1 MAAEGQNG
9 SKMLDEMSEYRIFEL
24 LKKYH
29 YTLTTAES
37 ATGGMIA
44 STLINVPGIS
54 AFFTEGYVTYSNEAK
69 VKMIHVK
76 PETIERYGVVSAE
89 TAADM
94 AVSAART
101 ADTDAALSVT
111 GVAGPDGGTR
121 ECPVGLVYIGCC
133 LHGRVVTER
142 HLFAGDRMQ
151 VRKCHRC
158 GASFTC
164 PHDHRGGNHM
174 RIIAGTARSLPL
186 KAPEGMDTRPT
197 TDRIKETLFN
207 IIQDEVPGAYFL
219 DLFAGSGQMG
229 LEAVSRGARYAVFVD
244 NGKKP
249 AACIEENIRFTKFEH
264 QTKLYPTEVLSA
276 LRAMEGKYQFD
287 LIFMDPPY
295 RKGMEQEVLRYLA
308 GSSLLKEDT
317 VLIVE
322 AALDTDFSYLDEYGM
337 TLSRLKMYKT
347 NEHAFIRRK

>member
-1 MAAEGQNG
+1 
-9 SKMLDEMSEYRIFEL
+9 
-24 LKKYH
+24 
-29 YTLTTAES
+29 
-37 ATGGMIA
+37 
-44 STLINVPGIS
+44 
-54 AFFTEGYVTYSNEAK
+54 
-69 VKMIHVK
+69 
-76 PETIERYGVVSAE
+76 
-89 TAADM
+89 
-94 AVSAART
+94 
-101 ADTDAALSVT
+101 
-111 GVAGPDGGTR
+111 
-121 ECPVGLVYIGCC
+121 
-133 LHGRVVTER
+133 
-142 HLFAGDRMQ
+142 
-151 VRKCHRC
+151 
-158 GASFTC
+158 
-164 PHDHRGGNHM
+164 M

-207 IIQDEVPGAYFL
+207 IIQDEIPGAYFL

-295 RKGMEQEVLRYLA
+295 RKGMEQEILRYLA

-322 AALDTDFSYLDEYGM
+322 AALDTDFGYLDEYGL
-337 TLSRLKMYKT
+337 TLSRLKTYKT